1 MPSAALSR
9 TGSLRSMYDT
19 KPSTSD
25 IRRPA
30 SSTALRMAM
39 QASWNSVSGA
49 FAAGVVRRLADA
61 GDDGRATILHQSVED
76 ALRR

>member
-19 KPSTSD
+19 NPSTSASVQAGVVD
-25 IRRPA
+25 GVADGDAGQLELGLRR
-30 SSTALRMAM
+30 L
-39 QASWNSVSGA
+39 
-49 FAAGVVRRLADA
+49 AAGVVRRLADA
-61 GDDGRATILHQSVED
+61 GDDGRADASDVED